1 MPHYRH
7 LLQELLLAYG
17 PCGEEDAVRDVCR
30 RELDPVVDETWVD
43 PAGNLIGVIRGGDQ
57 PAVRVSVHMDELS
70 MLVKRVEPDGT
81 LHLTPL
87 GTMYPA
93 NFGLG
98 PVAVLGQHETLCGVL
113 ALGSE
118 HTTPESPRIWATK
131 PDQGDKALD
140 WPDVYVFTG
149 LTTEELRQAGVG
161 PGTRVCIDRC
171 KRSLVDV
178 GNDYLGCY
186 FMDDRA
192 PMTALLCCARDLHA
206 GPVPPGDVYFV
217 FTTNE
222 EIGGVGGAYAS
233 RTLPGDLTLAL
244 EVGPTEPEYDTGVGG
259 GPIVA
264 YSDAQCVYDKAVA
277 DRLMQIADELGLA
290 PQPAVLGAFES
301 DASHDKAGALAPQA
315 GLLCLPT
322 LSTHGYE
329 VIADDAIPAMA
340 QVLTEYLRTRES
352 YARLSTPTPSGEV
365 SRTASSRIRPRSR
378 AVLNSTAISWA
389 VRLPCGRN
397 HR

>member
-1 MPHYRH
+1 MPEYRH

-17 PCGEEDAVRDVCR
+17 PCGQEEAVRDVCL

-43 PAGNLIGVIRGGDQ
+43 PAGNLIGVIRGGDE
-57 PAVRVSVHMDELS
+57 PPVRVMVHMDELS
-70 MLVKRVEPDGT
+70 MLVKRVESDGT

-98 PVAVLGQHETLCGVL
+98 PVAVLGQRKTLCGVL

-118 HTTPESPRIWATK
+118 HTTPESPRIWARK

-149 LTTEELRQAGVG
+149 LTLEELSHAGVG
-161 PGTRVCIDRC
+161 PGTRVCVDRS
-171 KRSLVDV
+171 KRTLIDV

-192 PMTALLCCARDLHA
+192 PMTALLCCARTLHA
-206 GPVPPGDVYFV
+206 GPAPSGDVYFV

-222 EIGGVGGAYAS
+222 EIGGVGGGYAS
-233 RTLPGDLTLAL
+233 RTLPGELTLAL
-244 EVGPTEPEYDTGVGG
+244 EVGPTEPEYDKTVGG

-264 YSDAQCVYDKAVA
+264 YSDALCVYDKSVA
-277 DRLMQIADELGLA
+277 DRLMDMADELGLA
-290 PQPAVLGAFES
+290 PQAAVLGAFES
-301 DASHDKAGALAPQA
+301 DASHAKASALTPKAA
-315 GLLCLPT
+315 LLCLPT

-329 VIADDAIPAMA
+329 VIAVDAIPAMA
-340 QVLTEYLRTRES
+340 AVLTGFLRDPWR
-352 YARLSTPTPSGEV
+352 RGSG
-365 SRTASSRIRPRSR
+365 A
-378 AVLNSTAISWA
+378 
-389 VRLPCGRN
+389 
-397 HR
+397 